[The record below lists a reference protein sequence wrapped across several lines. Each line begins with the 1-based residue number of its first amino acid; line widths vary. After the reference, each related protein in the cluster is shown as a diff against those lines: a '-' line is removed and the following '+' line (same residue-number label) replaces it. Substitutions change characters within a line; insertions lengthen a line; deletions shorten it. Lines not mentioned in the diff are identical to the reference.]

1 MMGEDIVLTYRLL
14 ELGYASSYEPAAV
27 GYTRVPETLG
37 GLYRQRRRWAMGML
51 EGLREV
57 PPWRQRGYA
66 RYFTSV
72 NMSIGY
78 LDLVYL
84 FGFVPGVI
92 LALFGYYYLVGLLT
106 VGHCFSGPFIGTK
119 SGWAFPSKTR
129 CSDLFC
135 FSCSSSW
142 CRAPLPCTAIY
153 FTLWAKRGS
162 GNESKGAFVPG
173 RSAAC
178 RRTGGGAAASPSQRS
193 ARWKRPVTM

>member
-72 NMSIGY
+72 NMSIVY

-92 LALFGYYYLVGLLT
+92 LALFGYYYLGGLLT
-106 VGHCFSGPFIGTK
+106 VGALFFWIVYRCQKRLGIPFQNT
-119 SGWAFPSKTR
+119 
-129 CSDLFC
+129 LF
-135 FSCSSSW
+135 
-142 CRAPLPCTAIY
+142 
-153 FTLWAKRGS
+153 G
-162 GNESKGAFVPG
+162 FVPFLLFFQLVQ
-173 RSAAC
+173 S
-178 RRTGGGAAASPSQRS
+178 TASLHGYLFDIMGKKGE
-193 ARWKRPVTM
+193 WK